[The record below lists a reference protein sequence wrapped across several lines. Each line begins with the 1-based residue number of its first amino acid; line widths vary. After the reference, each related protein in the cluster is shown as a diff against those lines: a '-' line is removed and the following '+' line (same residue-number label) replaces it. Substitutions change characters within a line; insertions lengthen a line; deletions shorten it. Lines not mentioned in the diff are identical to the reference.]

1 MKNRFLRIASGLF
14 VLCLITTSVISGT
27 YAKYVT
33 GDNGNDT
40 ARVAKWGVE
49 LSTSGT
55 LFGTDYAATGTEE
68 NADSIVAESKNVAS
82 AGTDDVVAP
91 GTKNNKGF
99 QVKLTGQ
106 PEVAYNVTAKT
117 NAGTN
122 QDIYLKAGSYGIM
135 IEAYGINA
143 DTDFKAKAL
152 YTLDKGTYTKATEF
166 TAGKT
171 YYALQDE
178 CNFAEDYYPLVWTL
192 KAVDNSDK
200 SFDLTNGTYTKT
212 SDIANAIVTAL
223 NNKSFDANV
232 KVDVSYTIT
241 WEWSFEGNKNDGA
254 DTILGN
260 LAVDGKAVV
269 KAKDDGASYVAVEE
283 TTDYSLNVGFD
294 IAVAVTQVN

>member
-1 MKNRFLRIASGLF
+1 MKNRFLRLASGLF

-55 LFGTDYAATGTEE
+55 LFGTDYAATGAGET
-68 NADSIVAESKNVAS
+68 ADSIVVNSTNVAS
-82 AGTDDVVAP
+82 TGGNVVAP
-91 GTKNNKGF
+91 GTKNDTGF
-99 QVKLTGQ
+99 QVKLTGT
-106 PEVAYNVTAKT
+106 PEVAYKVTAETT
-117 NAGTN
+117 NAEN
-122 QDIYLKAGSYGIM
+122 KDIYLKAGSYGIM

-143 DTDFKAKAL
+143 DTDFSAKAL
-152 YTLDKGTYTKATEF
+152 YTLDTGTYTKANGF

-171 YYALQDE
+171 YYALHDA
-178 CNFAEDYYPLVWTL
+178 CVFGVDDDDYYPLAWTL
-192 KAVDNSDK
+192 KAVDNSDT
-200 SFDLTNGTYTKT
+200 SFGLTDGTYTKT
-212 SDIANAIVTAL
+212 SDIANAIVTTL
-223 NNKSFDANV
+223 KNKSFDANV

-241 WEWSFEGNKNDGA
+241 WEWAFENNNAA

-260 LAVDGKAVV
+260 IAAGKAVV
-269 KAKDDGASYVAVEE
+269 KTTDAGASYVALE
-283 TTDYSLNVGFD
+283 TADYSLNVGFD

>member
-1 MKNRFLRIASGLF
+1 MKNRFLRLASGLF

-49 LSTSGT
+49 ISTSGT
-55 LFGTDYAATGTEE
+55 LFGTDYAATDAAE
-68 NADSIVAESKNVAS
+68 NADSIVVTSTNVAS
-82 AGTDDVVAP
+82 TGGNVVAP

-106 PEVAYNVTAKT
+106 PEVAYKVTAETT
-117 NAGTN
+117 NAEN
-122 QDIYLKAGSYGIM
+122 KDIYLKAGSYGIM

-143 DTDFKAKAL
+143 DTNFSAKSL
-152 YTLDKGTYTKATEF
+152 YTLDAGTYTKATGF

-178 CNFAEDYYPLVWTL
+178 CNFKDDYYPLAWTL
-192 KAVDNSDK
+192 AALDNSDK
-200 SFDLTNGTYTKT
+200 SFGLTNGTYTKT
-212 SDIANAIVTAL
+212 SDIAKDIVTAL

-269 KAKDDGASYVAVEE
+269 KTKDDGASYVAVE
-283 TTDYSLNVGFD
+283 TDDYSLNVGFD

>member
-1 MKNRFLRIASGLF
+1 MKNRFLRLASGLF

-55 LFGTDYAATGTEE
+55 LFGTDYAATGTGET
-68 NADSIVAESKNVAS
+68 ADSIVASSTNVAS
-82 AGTDDVVAP
+82 AETDDVVAP

-106 PEVAYNVTAKT
+106 PEVAYKVTAETT
-117 NAGTN
+117 NVEN
-122 QDIYLKAGSYGIM
+122 KDIYLKEGSYGIM

-143 DTDFKAKAL
+143 DTDFGAKSL
-152 YTLDKGTYTKATEF
+152 YTLDAGTYTKATGF

-171 YYALQDE
+171 YYALQDD
-178 CNFAEDYYPLVWTL
+178 CNFDDDYYPLAWTL
-192 KAVDNSDK
+192 KAVDNSET
-200 SFDLTNGTYTKT
+200 SFNLTNGTYTKT

-241 WEWSFEGNKNDGA
+241 WEWSFEGNSNDGA

-260 LAVDGKAVV
+260 IAAGKAVV
-269 KAKDDGASYVAVEE
+269 KTTDAGASYVEVE
-283 TTDYSLNVGFD
+283 TADYSLNVGFN

>member
-1 MKNRFLRIASGLF
+1 MKNRFLRLASGLF

-55 LFGTDYAATGTEE
+55 LFGTDYAATDAGET
-68 NADSIVAESKNVAS
+68 ADSIVVNSTNVAS
-82 AGTDDVVAP
+82 AEDDNIVAP

-99 QVKLTGQ
+99 QVKLTGK
-106 PEVAYNVTAKT
+106 PEVAYKVTAETT
-117 NAGTN
+117 NGTN

-143 DTDFKAKAL
+143 DTDFDAKAL
-152 YTLDKGTYTKATEF
+152 YTLDAGTYTKAAGF

-171 YYALQDE
+171 YYALQDD
-178 CNFAEDYYPLVWTL
+178 CNFAEDYYPLAWTL
-192 KAVDNSDK
+192 TALDNSET
-200 SFDLTNGTYTKT
+200 SFGLTTGTYTKT

-223 NNKSFDANV
+223 NNKPFDANE

-241 WEWSFEGNKNDGA
+241 WEWSFEGNSNDGA

-260 LAVDGKAVV
+260 IAAGKTVV
-269 KAKDDGASYVAVEE
+269 KTTDAGASYVAVE
-283 TTDYSLNVGFD
+283 TADYSLNVGFD